1 MNQAPVTGE
10 SLPVDKVPG
19 DLVYAG
25 TINVTGLLEFEVTAA
40 ADNTTLARIIHVVEQ
55 AQGTRAPTQRF
66 VDQFAAVY
74 TPAVF
79 ILALAVATLTPML
92 LDWTWTQAI
101 YKALVLLVIA
111 CPCALVIAT
120 PVTIVS
126 GLAAAARRGILIKG
140 GAYLEAARQIK
151 VVALDKTGTVTEGKP
166 RLVATEVLTQSHAQ
180 EQVLSWAA
188 SLAAHGAR
196 GHALAA
202 ARPGSGVET
211 GAVGVYA
218 V

>member
-1 MNQAPVTGE
+1 MTAGE

-92 LDWTWTQAI
+92 LDW
-101 YKALVLLVIA
+101 
-111 CPCALVIAT
+111 
-120 PVTIVS
+120 
-126 GLAAAARRGILIKG
+126 
-140 GAYLEAARQIK
+140 
-151 VVALDKTGTVTEGKP
+151 
-166 RLVATEVLTQSHAQ
+166 
-180 EQVLSWAA
+180 
-188 SLAAHGAR
+188 
-196 GHALAA
+196 
-202 ARPGSGVET
+202 
-211 GAVGVYA
+211 
-218 V
+218 